1 MSEVFPKNMNMK
13 QAVLSTLAYFQLFEV
28 PLTRSELSE
37 HLFFAEPDEEKINI
51 YLKESPLI
59 TLTEGYY
66 SLSADDSFHENFF
79 KKVQRSR
86 KLWKKVRRY
95 QWLFSICPFVK
106 LVCVCNSLPIY
117 AVDEGS
123 DIDLLVITKKNRL
136 FLARICLTILT
147 SLFGVRRHGNKTEG
161 RFCLSFY
168 LSEEATDFK
177 KLAQEPY
184 DIYLAY
190 WLKTLEPIAGD
201 YSSYE
206 QILEQNS
213 QWLNEYFK
221 TVTTH
226 RRYFRKATTLQVKL
240 KHLIEKFLNKDAWEE
255 KAREKQIRRAK
266 DKFYDLKDRSGTVI
280 NDSMLKFHDQDRRA
294 DIRRDWVKLLNEL
307 L

>member
-37 HLFFAEPDEEKINI
+37 HLFFAQPDEEKISI

-59 TLTEGYY
+59 KLTEGYY
-66 SLSADDSFHENFF
+66 SLSSDPAFHEKFF
-79 KKVQRSR
+79 EKVQRSR

-123 DIDLLVITKKNRL
+123 DIDLLVVTEKNRL
-136 FLARICLTILT
+136 FLARLCLTVLT

-168 LSEEATDFK
+168 LSEDSTDFK

-201 YSSYE
+201 YTVYE
-206 QILEQNS
+206 KILEENRA
-213 QWLNEYFK
+213 WLEEYFR
-221 TVTTH
+221 TVTPH
-226 RRYFRKATTLQVKL
+226 RRFFRKATPFQDKM
-240 KHLIEKFLNKDAWEE
+240 KSWAEKILNKDEWEV
-255 KAREKQIRRAK
+255 KTREKQIRRAK

-280 NDSMLKFHDQDRRA
+280 SPTMLKFHDKDRRSE
-294 DIRRDWVKLLNEL
+294 IRKEWVALLNEL